1 MSLHAVAQ
9 NSSAILFVIATRSS
23 LRPSLPYCVLEMPVT
38 SIAPVSACRE
48 VCGIVY
54 CMTQKVRPSYHAHAA
69 AAAQQRAISSHPPRV
84 RLLPGVKFNVTN
96 IEFLQPCM
104 YIDRHIGRNVS
115 ARSIL

>member
-1 MSLHAVAQ
+1 MSLHAIAQ
-9 NSSAILFVIATRSS
+9 NLFFDRFVYHRDPFLSPT
-23 LRPSLPYCVLEMPVT
+23 LPPCVLVMPVT

-54 CMTQKVRPSYHAHAA
+54 CMTQKVRASYHAHAA
-69 AAAQQRAISSHPPRV
+69 ATAQQRAISSHPPLV
-84 RLLPGVKFNVTN
+84 RLVPGVKFTVTN
-96 IEFLQPCM
+96 IELLQLCM